1 MLLFSLLIFVTR
13 LLSVSTLDVLQLR
26 HSSPNPNSN
35 PIPAPTGT
43 HLWSAFDCRQS
54 SRERSRGRGHPL
66 MTQCQAKSRLPTQ
79 FSALVAECLFSD
91 WPRQR
96 DTSGQDPFAAVLR
109 CSLFELFAQPLQKR
123 RQNELRGS
131 QVEAQ
136 TDSRDSENR
145 QTDRQR
151 DRAPAPSSS
160 GELKCS
166 KMTKLISSPDTGL
179 ESFGLSMATDA
190 AGTRQQQQQQGL
202 LSN

>member
-1 MLLFSLLIFVTR
+1 MLHAFCPSPLSTCCSCATPVRTRTRHRLERIFGVHLI
-13 LLSVSTLDVLQLR
+13 
-26 HSSPNPNSN
+26 
-35 PIPAPTGT
+35 AG
-43 HLWSAFDCRQS
+43 
-54 SRERSRGRGHPL
+54 SRAAGKGGGHPL
-66 MTQCQAKSRLPTQ
+66 MTQCQASNSRLPTLL
-79 FSALVAECLFSD
+79 SALVAECLFSD

-136 TDSRDSENR
+136 TDSTDSENR
-145 QTDRQR
+145 QTDGQR

-190 AGTRQQQQQQGL
+190 AGTRQQQQQQPGL

>member
-1 MLLFSLLIFVTR
+1 
-13 LLSVSTLDVLQLR
+13 
-26 HSSPNPNSN
+26 
-35 PIPAPTGT
+35 
-43 HLWSAFDCRQS
+43 
-54 SRERSRGRGHPL
+54 
-66 MTQCQAKSRLPTQ
+66 MTQCQAKSRLPTLL
-79 FSALVAECLFSD
+79 SALVAECLFSD

-136 TDSRDSENR
+136 TDSTDSENR
-145 QTDRQR
+145 QTDGQR

-190 AGTRQQQQQQGL
+190 AGTRQQQKQGL

>member
-26 HSSPNPNSN
+26 HSNPNPNSN
-35 PIPAPTGT
+35 PNPAPTGT

-54 SRERSRGRGHPL
+54 SRGKVRGHPL
-66 MTQCQAKSRLPTQ
+66 MTQCQANSRLPTLL
-79 FSALVAECLFSD
+79 SALVAECLFSD

-145 QTDRQR
+145 QTDGQR
-151 DRAPAPSSS
+151 DSETACSSS
-160 GELKCS
+160 SIIEWRTQVQQDDQVNFEPRHRPRVFWVINGNGCS
-166 KMTKLISSPDTGL
+166 RHHTTTTTRSPL
-179 ESFGLSMATDA
+179 
-190 AGTRQQQQQQGL
+190 
-202 LSN
+202 